1 MKNISINKALEGN
14 RVKESRAA
22 ILEEI
27 KVMIDYSVGHFQ
39 HFHEVPPEERNQIL
53 NTFMFIKNKET
64 PDGKFERVKARLV
77 ANGKNQHED
86 LYDLISSSTVNTA
99 SVFLLMNIASL
110 HKCSLVSYDIKGAF
124 LHAQFQKPSD
134 KDTYIR
140 IQKEVAT
147 IWCEQQPEASQY
159 IQSDGTLILLLDKFI
174 YGLKQAPLKF
184 QQHLQ
189 HCLLTAGYTRLNN
202 DPCVYIKRIRS
213 KFSIL
218 SIHVDD
224 ILQVSNSESLINNL
238 HQTLLNQYKSVAF
251 HPKAHSYQGI
261 SINRDKDQR
270 NISLSQAGLID
281 KIVKENPIPS
291 DLMAATSAFA
301 QTPNQLDLFTYNSD
315 QTNYTT
321 IKQQAK
327 LHKKYSSLIMTLMF

>member
-1 MKNISINKALEGN
+1 MNYRNNYPEDKMPGYNTEELPVKINNSNKKPEDRMPVNETNESPVETMSTNDLTMLNTDDMSLQNNQIKNRTNDNHDLPIHPLKHKRRLTFHKIQLSTTRSGRLTRPPKKHLNDHIVSSAMKNISINKVLEGN
-14 RVKESRAA
+14 RAKESRAA

-27 KVMIDYSVGHFQ
+27 KVMIDYNVGHFQ

-124 LHAQFQKPSD
+124 LHAQFQKQTD

-147 IWCEQQPEASQY
+147 IWCEQQPEAS
-159 IQSDGTLILLLDKFI
+159 
-174 YGLKQAPLKF
+174 
-184 QQHLQ
+184 
-189 HCLLTAGYTRLNN
+189 
-202 DPCVYIKRIRS
+202 
-213 KFSIL
+213 
-218 SIHVDD
+218 
-224 ILQVSNSESLINNL
+224 
-238 HQTLLNQYKSVAF
+238 
-251 HPKAHSYQGI
+251 
-261 SINRDKDQR
+261 
-270 NISLSQAGLID
+270 
-281 KIVKENPIPS
+281 
-291 DLMAATSAFA
+291 
-301 QTPNQLDLFTYNSD
+301 
-315 QTNYTT
+315 
-321 IKQQAK
+321 
-327 LHKKYSSLIMTLMF
+327 